1 MKQNKSKK
9 IIIILI
15 VIITIILVIGGIA
28 FAYLTTDIF
37 RSNKDLFFKYTTQL
51 GDTKNGM
58 VDSNL
63 KKYFENKSKASYTNE
78 GNFRVNVTS
87 DEEQEKYK
95 EINNF
100 NISFLGQVDKENKK
114 EDQEISLN
122 YSDSVKFP
130 INYKKIGDSIGLQ
143 TKYVGSKFI
152 VAQKDKLDKLSKIET
167 LSNEELDGVESSAT
181 TTIDFQDTTKSISK
195 MEELTQIELTNEEK
209 EHIRNTYIGVL
220 NQTLSKDK
228 FSKVKE
234 NNKNG
239 YVLSLTGE
247 EFKNVIIS
255 ILETLKN
262 DQVTLDKVNEYLKV
276 RQKSSKITESDI
288 DNEIK
293 TINNNSD
300 LNEEN
305 IEITVYS
312 KNGKTAEIII
322 KTDKMKIDLEK
333 INTQVSLEYHITL
346 EVAEDDETYKIYL
359 NANYSGLSSMQT
371 ISENYEAGIET
382 SQIQYKYQF
391 DNSINFT
398 NNINIE
404 EFTKDNSMILTD
416 YEQEQI
422 SNFITA
428 VTERITAVNKQQM
441 EQLGL
446 KENENPIQYIIPM
459 EIIMQANSI
468 NIMDKQDLSELE
480 VNTFN
485 QKFEVYESTNL
496 QGTTVKGLI
505 STISRNNGITDEES
519 SIQTDEETNTEN
531 ITHKIE
537 EINYNGEEYD
547 VNQHNITFIRGDID
561 ISKNYRVEFEK
572 DQDTGIIYRAVISV
586 K

>member
-114 EDQEISLN
+114 EEQEISLN

-333 INTQVSLEYHITL
+333 INTQESLEYHITL

-371 ISENYEAGIET
+371 ISENCEAGIET

>member
-114 EDQEISLN
+114 EEQEISLN

-333 INTQVSLEYHITL
+333 INTQESLEYHITL

-371 ISENYEAGIET
+371 ISENCEAGIET

-459 EIIMQANSI
+459 EIRMQANSI

>member
-114 EDQEISLN
+114 EEQEISLN

-333 INTQVSLEYHITL
+333 INTQESLEYHITL

-371 ISENYEAGIET
+371 ISENCEAGIET

-459 EIIMQANSI
+459 EIIVQANSI